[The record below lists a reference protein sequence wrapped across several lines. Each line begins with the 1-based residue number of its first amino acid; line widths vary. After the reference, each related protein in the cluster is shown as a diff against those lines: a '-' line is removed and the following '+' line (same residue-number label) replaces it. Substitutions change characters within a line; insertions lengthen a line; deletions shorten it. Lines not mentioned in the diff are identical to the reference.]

1 MIWDDAEAQN
11 RGWMMSNASNSARL
25 KEIRGKVE
33 AGERL
38 GFDDGVFLY
47 EHGDLFELGEM
58 ANLVRERRN
67 GNFAYYNV
75 NTHLNPTNVCV
86 YRCTFCAFRA
96 DLKSPKGYVM
106 SDEQILERAAE
117 ADRKGATELHIVG
130 GLHHQLPYEWYLNVV
145 RIIHEAHPRLHLKAY
160 TAVEWDWFQ
169 RLTGRPTRDILAEFK
184 EAGLGSLPGGG
195 AEIFHPEVR
204 DKICEHKAD
213 TDSWLRIHREA
224 HQLGLRSN
232 ATMLY
237 GHIEEA
243 RHRIDHLLR
252 LRELQDETGGFQT
265 FIPLAF
271 HPDNTRLSHLP
282 KASGLMDLKTMAISR
297 LMLDNFPHIKAYW
310 VMLGIKTAQLALSY
324 GADDIDGTVVHEK
337 IYHDAGSD
345 SPQELS
351 VAELRRW
358 IEEAGRVPVERDT
371 LYREV
376 VRDEGV
382 RWHAGQA
389 LTAV

>member
-1 MIWDDAEAQN
+1 
-11 RGWMMSNASNSARL
+11 MSESAS
-25 KEIRGKVE
+25 EICLSIRKKVE
-33 AGERL
+33 AGQRL
-38 GFDDGVFLY
+38 SFDDGVFLY
-47 EHGDLFELGEM
+47 DHADLFTLGEL
-58 ANLVRERRN
+58 ANLVRERKN
-67 GNFAYYNV
+67 GNFTYYNV

-96 DLKSPKGYVM
+96 DLKNPKGYVM
-106 SDEQILERAAE
+106 TDEQILERAAE
-117 ADRKGATELHIVG
+117 AESRGATELHIVG
-130 GLHHQLPYEWYLNVV
+130 GLHHQLPYEWYLNVI
-145 RIIHEAHPRLHLKAY
+145 RIIHQAHPRLHLKAY
-160 TAVEWDWFQ
+160 TAVEWDWFE
-169 RLTGRPTRDILAEFK
+169 RLTGRPTRDILAEFI

-213 TDSWLRIHREA
+213 ADSWIRIHREA

-243 RHRIDHLLR
+243 RHRIDHLCR
-252 LRELQDETGGFQT
+252 LRALQDETGGFQT

-271 HPDNTRLSHLP
+271 HPDHTRLDHIP
-282 KASGLMDLKTMAISR
+282 KAGVLMDLKTMAISR

-310 VMLGIKTAQLALSY
+310 VMLGIKTAQLALGF

-345 SPQELS
+345 SPQEITVS
-351 VAELRRW
+351 ELRRL
-358 IEEAGRVPVERDT
+358 IEEAGRKPIERDT
-371 LYREV
+371 LYHEV
-376 VRDEGV
+376 VRTEGS
-382 RWHAGQA
+382 WQAGRELQT
-389 LTAV
+389 LTAGAR

>member
-1 MIWDDAEAQN
+1 MIQQN
-11 RGWMMSNASNSARL
+11 QKL
-25 KEIRGKVE
+25 EVIRDKVE
-33 AGERL
+33 AGQRL
-38 GFDDGVFLY
+38 SFDDGMFLS
-47 EHGDLFELGEM
+47 EETDLFTLGEL
-58 ANLVRERRN
+58 ANLIRERKN

-117 ADRKGATELHIVG
+117 ADARGATEMHIVG
-130 GLHHQLPYEWYLNVV
+130 GLHHQLPYDWYLHVV
-145 RIIHEAHPRLHLKAY
+145 RIIHEAQPRLHLKAY
-160 TAVEWDWFQ
+160 TAVEWDWFS

-213 TDSWLRIHREA
+213 GDAWLRIHREA
-224 HQLGLRSN
+224 HELGLRTN

-243 RHRIDHLLR
+243 RHRVDHLIR

-265 FIPLAF
+265 LIPLAF
-271 HPDNTRLSHLP
+271 HPENTGLSHIT
-282 KASGLMDLKTMAISR
+282 KASILMDLRTMALSR

-310 VMLGIKTAQLALSY
+310 IMLGIKTAQVALSF

-345 SPQELS
+345 SPQELT
-351 VAELRRW
+351 VAELRRL
-358 IEEAGRVPVERDT
+358 IEEAGRIPVERDT
-371 LYREV
+371 LYHEV
-376 VRDEGV
+376 VRSNGNWRTGRAIPLV
-382 RWHAGQA
+382 HAG
-389 LTAV
+389 